1 MGDMPGHHSHLGS
14 AGPDDLAVVNRAT
27 GRAWSV
33 LGRLSGGRSDSVQL
47 LGYGR
52 ARAVLK
58 IKHGAWWAGQLERT
72 AEFVDTL
79 RANGYPTPPVLGY
92 GPLRGDRFYLA
103 TAFVPGFQP
112 TGLDAGLTHDVLSAV
127 DLHSTVHPPEH
138 RDWSVMIT
146 SFLNGGVAEH
156 RFHPRLAGLA
166 DRAMDLVPRPVP
178 ALPSG
183 EFVHGDFT
191 TRNLLARGRRLSAV
205 IDVEGFGRGT
215 RTIDL
220 VSMLASVTA
229 SGSRMIGDLVLERA
243 VAASDEQTFRACLA
257 HRVLTLLLTA
267 TEHPEDL
274 DAVADH
280 AHRVL
285 ALVI

>member
-1 MGDMPGHHSHLGS
+1 
-14 AGPDDLAVVNRAT
+14 
-27 GRAWSV
+27 
-33 LGRLSGGRSDSVQL
+33 
-47 LGYGR
+47 
-52 ARAVLK
+52 
-58 IKHGAWWAGQLERT
+58 
-72 AEFVDTL
+72 
-79 RANGYPTPPVLGY
+79 
-92 GPLRGDRFYLA
+92 
-103 TAFVPGFQP
+103 
-112 TGLDAGLTHDVLSAV
+112 
-127 DLHSTVHPPEH
+127 
-138 RDWSVMIT
+138 
-146 SFLNGGVAEH
+146 
-156 RFHPRLAGLA
+156 
-166 DRAMDLVPRPVP
+166 MDLVPRPVP

-220 VSMLASVTA
+220 VSMLTSVTA